1 MRILYVH
8 GYNGDPYGSSYNH
21 LKKAAGESHE
31 LLSVDYNAE
40 DPREAIAIIR
50 KAVMEQGIDCVIGAS
65 LGGFLTMHIFG
76 VSRMIINP
84 CWDPANELP
93 HVGYTGETAVYSTLL
108 EQFKE
113 NTDIEE
119 KNLCS
124 VCIAPQDELLGERY
138 RDVLES
144 HFRHVYEISGG
155 HRICEKSAQEI
166 INRYLPMHDANVST
180 FVKQLKSMDNL
191 PIWDI

>member
-1 MRILYVH
+1 MRILYVP
-8 GYNGDPYGSSYNH
+8 GYNGEAYGSSYCH
-21 LKKAAGESHE
+21 LKNAAGDRHE
-31 LLSVDYNAE
+31 VLSVDYNAE

-155 HRICEKSAQEI
+155 HRICEESAQEI

-180 FVKQLKSMDNL
+180 FVKQLRGMDNL
-191 PIWDI
+191 PMWD

>member
-1 MRILYVH
+1 MKLLYVH

-31 LLSVDYNAE
+31 LLSVDYNVE

-93 HVGYTGETAVYSTLL
+93 HVGYTGDTAVYSTLL

-113 NTDIEE
+113 NTDFEE
-119 KNLCS
+119 KHLCS
-124 VCIAPQDELLGERY
+124 VCIAPHDELLGERY
-138 RDVLES
+138 RDILEN
-144 HFRHVYEISGG
+144 HFRNVYVISGG
-155 HRICEKSAQEI
+155 HRICEDSAEEI
-166 INRYLPMHDANVST
+166 INNFLPIHEENVRT
-180 FVKQLKSMDNL
+180 FVKQLKGMDNL
-191 PIWDI
+191 PIWNI

>member
-1 MRILYVH
+1 MKLLYVH

-40 DPREAIAIIR
+40 APREAIAIIR

-65 LGGFLTMHIFG
+65 LGGFLIMHIFG

-84 CWDPANELP
+84 CWNPANELP

-108 EQFKE
+108 EQFQE

-144 HFRHVYEISGG
+144 HFRHVHEISGG
-155 HRICEKSAQEI
+155 HRICEESAQEI
-166 INRYLPMHDANVST
+166 INRYLPKHDENVRT
-180 FVKQLKSMDNL
+180 FVKQLKGMDNL
-191 PIWDI
+191 PMWDI

>member
-8 GYNGDPYGSSYNH
+8 GYNGDPYGSSFTH
-21 LKKAAGESHE
+21 LKNATGDRHE
-31 LLSVDYNAE
+31 VLSIDYDAQNPQA
-40 DPREAIAIIR
+40 AIATIR
-50 KAVMEQGIDCVIGAS
+50 KAVQELGIDAVIGAS
-65 LGGFLTMHIFG
+65 LGGFLTMHVFG
-76 VSRMIINP
+76 VSRIIVNP

-108 EQFKE
+108 EQFKK

-155 HRICEKSAQEI
+155 HKICEESAQEI
-166 INRYLPMHDANVST
+166 VNRYLPMHDANVST
-180 FVKQLKSMDNL
+180 FVKQLKSMDNI

>member
-1 MRILYVH
+1 MKVLYVH

-84 CWDPANELP
+84 CWNPANELP

-108 EQFKE
+108 EQFKK

-144 HFRHVYEISGG
+144 YFRHVYEISGG
-155 HRICEKSAQEI
+155 HRICEESAQEI
-166 INRYLPMHDANVST
+166 INRYLPMHDAYVST
-180 FVKQLKSMDNL
+180 FVKQLKGMDNV
-191 PIWDI
+191 PMWDI

>member
-1 MRILYVH
+1 MKVLYVH

-84 CWDPANELP
+84 CWNPANELP

-108 EQFKE
+108 ERFKE

-155 HRICEKSAQEI
+155 HRICEESAKEI
-166 INRYLPMHDANVST
+166 INRYLPKHDENVRT
-180 FVKQLKSMDNL
+180 FVKQLKGMDNL
-191 PIWDI
+191 PMWDI